1 MGKNEEHIDPL
12 QDIDFD
18 ALGVMV
24 KPDDDP
30 RPASEQQTDPP
41 ETPPAPG
48 SKSDPSGED
57 PDKSKPDDDD
67 DPDTGDDPDTDDDP
81 ETGDDPPET
90 DDPPKEDPDP
100 ELPGDEPTL
109 VSELIELVGYED
121 LDAEQYEDSVEGLG
135 KLTQD
140 LSQKLAAQQWDAML
154 KQLPE
159 VKEFY
164 DHVTNGGDP
173 DEFHAVRGQA
183 RDYEQMEVDEKDEAQ
198 QERVVREALS
208 LNDHEKEEID
218 NIVEK
223 YKAGGILKDQA
234 EMALRGLKRY
244 SAKQKADLSERQTKL
259 AQEQQQKV
267 QEFWTDVKTTIQ
279 EKDEFSGFRIPKK
292 EKDPFYDYISKPV
305 KDGYTQRDLDA
316 LEMGLEEKIAVDYL
330 LFKKLDLSGLID
342 KRATTK
348 NAASLRERI
357 KSGPGQKPRKGA
369 HPKPPGEKG
378 EVKVD
383 NLDLI

>member
-1 MGKNEEHIDPL
+1 MGKENEHIDPL
-12 QDIDFD
+12 QDIDFE

-30 RPASEQQTDPP
+30 RPASEQKEDPP
-41 ETPPAPG
+41 DTPPATG
-48 SKSDPSGED
+48 SKSDPSDED
-57 PDKSKPDDDD
+57 LAKSKPDDD
-67 DPDTGDDPDTDDDP
+67 DPDTGDDPDPDDDP
-81 ETGDDPPET
+81 EAGDDPPET
-90 DDPPKEDPDP
+90 DDPPKDPP
-100 ELPGDEPTL
+100 EVEEESTL

-121 LDAEQYEDSVEGLG
+121 LDPEQYEDSVEGLG
-135 KLTQD
+135 KLIQD
-140 LSQKLAAQQWDAML
+140 SAQKLGAQQWDAML
-154 KQLPE
+154 AQLPE

-164 DHVTNGGDP
+164 DYVVNGGDP
-173 DEFHAVRGQA
+173 EAYHTVRGQA
-183 RDYEQMEVDEKDEAQ
+183 KDYDQIEIDEKDEAQ
-198 QERVVREALS
+198 QERLVRDALS

-234 EMALRGLKRY
+234 ELALRGLKRY
-244 SAKQKADLSERQTKL
+244 TTKQKAELTERQTKL
-259 AQEQQQKV
+259 AEEQKQKV
-267 QEFWTDVKTTIQ
+267 QEFWTGVKTTIKDQ
-279 EKDEFSGFRIPKK
+279 DEFRGIRIPKK